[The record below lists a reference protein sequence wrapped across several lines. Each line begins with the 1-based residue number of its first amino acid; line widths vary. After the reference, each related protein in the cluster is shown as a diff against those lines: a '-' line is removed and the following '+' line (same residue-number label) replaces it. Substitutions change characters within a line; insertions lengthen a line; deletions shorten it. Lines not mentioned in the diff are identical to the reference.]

1 MKVSLNWLKKYV
13 DLENISTEEI
23 VSRLT
28 MSGLEVEEYFDQNE
42 KYKDFIVGCVKS
54 KEKHPDADKL
64 TVCRVSDGNE
74 DLQVICGA
82 QNVETGQ
89 KIVFAPIGS
98 TIPNGNFKIK
108 KAKIRG
114 VESHGMICAE
124 DELEISD
131 DHSGIMVLDENLEEG
146 IPITEAL
153 SLNDVILEIA
163 ITPNRPDALS
173 HIGVARDLSALF
185 NLELKIPKVEL
196 KEIEKD
202 INELAKIE
210 IQDELNCPR
219 YSARVVT
226 DVTIKESPGWL
237 RDRLTSVG
245 LRPINNVVD
254 ATNFVLHEIGQ
265 PLHAFDLDRLSRNKI
280 IVRSTSEETKFT
292 TL

>member
-13 DLENISTEEI
+13 DLKNISTEEI
-23 VSRLT
+23 VSKLT

-42 KYKDFIVGCVKS
+42 KYKNFVVGHVKS

-64 TVCRVSDGNE
+64 TVCKISDGNE

-82 QNVETGQ
+82 SNVEAGQ

-124 DELEISD
+124 DELELSD

-146 IPITEAL
+146 TSITEAL
-153 SLNDVILEIA
+153 GLNDVILEIA

-185 NLELKIPKVEL
+185 NLELKFL
-196 KEIEKD
+196 KLRLKK
-202 INELAKIE
+202 LRKILM
-210 IQDELNCPR
+210 ILQ
-219 YSARVVT
+219 
-226 DVTIKESPGWL
+226 K
-237 RDRLTSVG
+237 
-245 LRPINNVVD
+245 
-254 ATNFVLHEIGQ
+254 
-265 PLHAFDLDRLSRNKI
+265 
-280 IVRSTSEETKFT
+280 
-292 TL
+292 

>member
-23 VSRLT
+23 VSKLT

-42 KYKDFIVGCVKS
+42 KYKNFIVGLVKS

-64 TVCRVSDGNE
+64 TVCTVSDGNE

-82 QNVETGQ
+82 TNVEAGQ
-89 KIVFAPIGS
+89 KIVFAPIGT
-98 TIPNGNFKIK
+98 TIPLGNFKIK

-124 DELEISD
+124 DELELSD

-146 IPITEAL
+146 TSITEAL
-153 SLNDVILEIA
+153 GLNDVILEIA

-196 KEIEKD
+196 KE
-202 INELAKIE
+202 
-210 IQDELNCPR
+210 
-219 YSARVVT
+219 V
-226 DVTIKESPGWL
+226 
-237 RDRLTSVG
+237 
-245 LRPINNVVD
+245 
-254 ATNFVLHEIGQ
+254 
-265 PLHAFDLDRLSRNKI
+265 
-280 IVRSTSEETKFT
+280 
-292 TL
+292 